1 MAKKLALTR
10 RAQYQAVY
18 RSGKVFTDSL
28 LVVKILPNGL
38 DTTRIGFSVSKEIGK
53 AVVRNHMKRW
63 LKEIARVLEFKSGMD
78 IVFIARRNI
87 IKADFKQLQKSVAG
101 LMSRA
106 CILENNVEKSG
117 S

>member
-18 RSGKVFTDSL
+18 KSGKVFTDSL
-28 LVVKILPNGL
+28 LVVKILSNGL
-38 DTTRIGFSVSKEIGK
+38 DTTRIGFSVSKEVGK
-53 AVVRNHMKRW
+53 AVVRNHRKRL
-63 LKEIARVLEFKSGMD
+63 LKEIVRMLEFKSGLD

-87 IKADFKQLQKSVAG
+87 INADFKQLQKSVVG
-101 LMSRA
+101 LLNRA
-106 CILENNVEKSG
+106 CILENNVEKIG